1 MPALRT
7 QKTRVVSPREVV
19 CISANPSA
27 TEQAPLCISSRRG
40 YHGNTATW
48 MGSARA
54 VLEPCATRPEPLMRI
69 QRRLAFLV
77 SLAAFDVIS
86 TDPGILQ
93 KHEARSRT
101 ESLNDCL
108 EEMKTLAA
116 DICITRQKYFLTVAY
131 LCHLT
136 VTVECL
142 KIFQIRSIS
151 RYVFFINKQKCSDN
165 LRK

>member
-1 MPALRT
+1 MWYHHEKSSASLQT
-7 QKTRVVSPREVV
+7 QAPRSKHRCASPRDEA
-19 CISANPSA
+19 I
-27 TEQAPLCISSRRG
+27 TE
-40 YHGNTATW
+40 
-48 MGSARA
+48 
-54 VLEPCATRPEPLMRI
+54 TRPPGWDLPVLFWSPAPPDQSHWWEYNEDC
-69 QRRLAFLV
+69 AFLV
-77 SLAAFDVIS
+77 SLAAFDVIC